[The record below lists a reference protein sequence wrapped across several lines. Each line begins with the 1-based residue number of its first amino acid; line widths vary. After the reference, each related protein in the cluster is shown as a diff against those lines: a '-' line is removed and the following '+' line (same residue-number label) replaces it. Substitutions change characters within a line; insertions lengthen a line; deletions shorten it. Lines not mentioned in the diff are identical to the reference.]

1 MTVSELTLTST
12 VEVPNSRAPLLRPN
26 IGFGVYQ
33 SPPGVC
39 KQSCLAALQFG
50 YRQIDTAQYYENEAE
65 VGEAVRESGIPR
77 EEVFITTKVMS
88 PRGSVEKTLERCRQS
103 VKEIGLGY
111 VDLFLIHTP
120 SSGPKGRKELWQA
133 LEKLL
138 EEGGTKAI
146 GVSNYGVRHLEEMKT
161 YSTTMPV
168 SNQIE
173 LHVQCQQRP
182 IVEYCK
188 KNGIQVEAYCPLA
201 RGKFLDDPIITK
213 LAKEHNVTPAQVL
226 IRWILQ
232 HEYIPLPKSDNP
244 RRIKENADVYH
255 FELSPSEMEV
265 LDALDLGIKGAI
277 VPQNTEFP

>member
-1 MTVSELTLTST
+1 MTTSKLTLAST
-12 VEVPNSRAPLLRPN
+12 VEVPNSRAPLRRPN

-50 YRQIDTAQYYENEAE
+50 YRQIDSAQYYENEAE

-88 PRGSVEKTLERCRQS
+88 PCGSVEKTLERCRQS

-120 SSGPKGRKELWQA
+120 SSGPEGRKELWQA

-146 GVSNYGVRHLEEMKT
+146 GVSNYGIRHLEEMKT

-168 SNQIE
+168 SNQ
-173 LHVQCQQRP
+173 
-182 IVEYCK
+182 VETYCR
-188 KNGIQVEAYCPLA
+188 ILQEEWYPSRSVLPSCT
-201 RGKFLDDPIITK
+201 GKFLDDPTITK
-213 LAKEHNVTPAQVL
+213 LANEHNVTPAQVL

-232 HEYIPLPKSDNP
+232 HEYILLPKSDNP
-244 RRIKENADVYH
+244 RRIKENTDVYH
-255 FELSPSEMEV
+255 FELSLSEMEV
-265 LDALDLGIKGAI
+265 LDAMDLGIKGAI
-277 VPQNTEFP
+277 VPQNTECP